1 MTRWLAIL
9 LGLGAAALAIWALT
23 VRRAAPP
30 MDDIDAAS
38 RRQLEKVLRD
48 AEPEPSPPP

>member
-1 MTRWLAIL
+1 VTRWLAIL

-23 VRRAAPP
+23 VRRTAPP

-38 RRQLEKVLRD
+38 RQQLEKVLRD
-48 AEPEPSPPP
+48 AEPEPGPSR

>member
-23 VRRAAPP
+23 VRRTAPP

-38 RRQLEKVLRD
+38 RQQLEKVLRD
-48 AEPEPSPPP
+48 AEPESGPSR